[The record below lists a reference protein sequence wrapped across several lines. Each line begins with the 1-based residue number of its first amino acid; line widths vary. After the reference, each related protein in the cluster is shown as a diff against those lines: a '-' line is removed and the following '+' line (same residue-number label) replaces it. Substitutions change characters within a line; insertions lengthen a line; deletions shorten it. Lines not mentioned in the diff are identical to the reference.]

1 RTRGRTRRRENRCNV
16 TVYRKLRFQRECPG
30 KLRPRVLHH
39 GVPERSIGIARVN
52 QPRAVAS
59 EDVERRKKDVA
70 QHLLEVLGSLH
81 GAVDAVHALQ
91 ELEIAP
97 VLRLRALALGDVAAN
112 TAVAHEAP
120 DLIERRDA
128 GNGDVARASVRSR
141 AGELEIPEWEVCVE
155 RGPVLAPSLFIGL
168 DVRDLPAGLADL
180 GAACR
185 RVGQPFGKLLPREA
199 MLGVGLPVHIEG
211 ELHQGAEALLAR
223 AERLPGAPTSRAELG
238 EEQAETNEDE

>member
-1 RTRGRTRRRENRCNV
+1 ENRCNV
-16 TVYRKLRFQRECPG
+16 TVYRKLRFQSECPG
-30 KLRPRVLHH
+30 KLRPRVFHH
-39 GVPERSIGIARVN
+39 GVPGSSIGIARVD

-128 GNGDVARASVRSR
+128 GNGDVACAAVRSR
-141 AGELEIPEWEVCVE
+141 AGELEIPEWEVRVE
-155 RGPVLAPSLFIGL
+155 RAPLLSQSLFFGL
-168 DVRDLPAGLADL
+168 DVRDLPARLSDL
-180 GAACR
+180 GSAYR
-185 RVGQPFGKLLPREA
+185 RVGQPFGKFLPREA
-199 MLGVGLPVHIEG
+199 MVGVGLPVHVER
-211 ELHQGAEALLAR
+211 ELHERVAALLAR
-223 AERLPGAPTSRAELG
+223 AARE
-238 EEQAETNEDE
+238 

>member
-1 RTRGRTRRRENRCNV
+1 M
-16 TVYRKLRFQRECPG
+16 
-30 KLRPRVLHH
+30 LHD
-39 GVPERSIGIARVN
+39 GVPRWSIGIAWVD

-81 GAVDAVHALQ
+81 GAVDAVHR
-91 ELEIAP
+91 LEEPQMRP
-97 VLRLRALALGDVAAN
+97 VLRLGALALGDVAAD

-128 GNGDVARASVRSR
+128 GNGDVARAAVRSR
-141 AGELEIPEWEVCVE
+141 AGELEIPEWQVRVE

-180 GAACR
+180 GSSVPAR
-185 RVGQPFGKLLPREA
+185 RSAVRKIP
-199 MLGVGLPVHIEG
+199 G
-211 ELHQGAEALLAR
+211 E
-223 AERLPGAPTSRAELG
+223 
-238 EEQAETNEDE
+238 